1 MNISS
6 INSNTLPGA
15 TPRPVAA
22 EAPSAEI
29 RQARSSAQNSSAAP
43 VITEQSVT
51 QTQKVE
57 ANRQELED
65 AVKQVNDFLKP
76 INNSIQF
83 NLDDDTGKTIVKVID
98 LATKD
103 IIRQFPSEEMLSI
116 AKAID
121 KMKGLLVQQKA

>member
-6 INSNTLPGA
+6 INSNTLSGI
-15 TPRPVAA
+15 TGRSVAA
-22 EAPSAEI
+22 EAPTAEV
-29 RQARSSAQNSSAAP
+29 RQARATQNSGAAP
-43 VITEQSVT
+43 VQTEQSVS
-51 QTQKVE
+51 QTQKTE
-57 ANRQELED
+57 ANRQELEE

-98 LATKD
+98 LATKEV
-103 IIRQFPSEEMLSI
+103 IRQFPSEEMLSI

>member
-6 INSNTLPGA
+6 INSNALPGA
-15 TPRPVAA
+15 TPRQVAA
-22 EAPSAEI
+22 ETPVVEV
-29 RQARSSAQNSSAAP
+29 RQARTAQNSGAAP
-43 VITEQSVT
+43 VQTEQSVS
-51 QTQKVE
+51 QPQKAE

-98 LATKD
+98 VATKD
-103 IIRQFPSEEMLSI
+103 VIRQFPSEEMLSI

-121 KMKGLLVQQKA
+121 KVKGLLLQQKA

>member
-6 INSNTLPGA
+6 INSTLPGVTARPLASEAPAAEVRQTHTAQKSSA
-15 TPRPVAA
+15 TPVL
-22 EAPSAEI
+22 
-29 RQARSSAQNSSAAP
+29 
-43 VITEQSVT
+43 TEQSVS
-51 QTQKVE
+51 QTQKSE
-57 ANRQELED
+57 ATRQQLEE
-65 AVKQVNDFLKP
+65 AVKAVNDFLKP

-103 IIRQFPSEEMLSI
+103 VIRQFPSEEMLSI

-121 KMKGLLVQQKA
+121 QMKGLLVQQKA

>member
-6 INSNTLPGA
+6 INSSSLPGTA
-15 TPRPVAA
+15 SRPVAA
-22 EAPSAEI
+22 EPSGMEV
-29 RQARSSAQNSSAAP
+29 RQAKAAQNGSPAP
-43 VITEQSVT
+43 VQTEQAVT
-51 QTQKVE
+51 QTEKTE
-57 ANRQELED
+57 ASRKELED
-65 AVKQVNDFLKP
+65 AVKAANDFLKP

-103 IIRQFPSEEMLSI
+103 VIRQFPSEEMLSI

-121 KMKGLLVQQKA
+121 KMKGLLLQQKA